1 MSNRQDQEREARL
14 QPQRIK
20 SCKATLERMGF
31 EVEQA
36 GETQL
41 RFMFNGGMISFW
53 PYSGW
58 HSGKTIKDGR
68 GFHNLLKQIGG

>member
-1 MSNRQDQEREARL
+1 MSNRLDQEREARL
-14 QPQRIK
+14 QPERIK
-20 SCKATLERMGF
+20 SCKAKLEQLGF

-41 RFMFNGGMISFW
+41 RFMFNGSVVSFW

-58 HSGKTIKDGR
+58 HSGKDIKDGR
-68 GFHNLLKQIGG
+68 GFLNLLKQLK